1 MSTTAMST
9 AGPDNAPAI
18 PSGEFG
24 SVTGVSAG
32 LNAALFPNNSIHVV
46 GAARRRPKT
55 RRGYTLLDIR
65 HRVINQRDEEVA
77 DLTETVCFL
86 PKSPA

>member
-24 SVTGVSAG
+24 
-32 LNAALFPNNSIHVV
+32 SIHVV

-77 DLTETVCFL
+77 DFTETVCFL